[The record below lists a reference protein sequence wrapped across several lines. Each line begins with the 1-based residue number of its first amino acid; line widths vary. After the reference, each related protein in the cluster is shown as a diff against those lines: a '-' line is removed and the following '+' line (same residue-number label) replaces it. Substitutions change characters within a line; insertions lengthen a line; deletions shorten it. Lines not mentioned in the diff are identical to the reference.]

1 MIILKKRFR
10 FKEGVTKVIYFHQ
23 EFFKKSAQPGLLK
36 IVIAFS
42 ISDFKSVFRN
52 NLRKNEAFG
61 IVMLNHTLHG
71 QKQLKDPPAP
81 LELQAPPPQGFQI

>member
-23 EFFKKSAQPGLLK
+23 EFFLVATSCNQLQSVILK
-36 IVIAFS
+36 CVL
-42 ISDFKSVFRN
+42 RN

-61 IVMLNHTLHG
+61 IFSCRRNRPGLG
-71 QKQLKDPPAP
+71 
-81 LELQAPPPQGFQI
+81 